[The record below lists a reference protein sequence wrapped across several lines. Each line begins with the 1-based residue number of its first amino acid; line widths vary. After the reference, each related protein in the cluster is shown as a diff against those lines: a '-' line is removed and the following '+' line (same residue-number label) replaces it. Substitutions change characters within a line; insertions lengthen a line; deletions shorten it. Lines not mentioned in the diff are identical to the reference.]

1 MNIDADDI
9 KKKILDFLTASNE
22 EIKSIFE
29 TKKKDYKAQLQNEIF
44 NKLYTKASLEEKIE
58 KLYSEGLNNLD
69 DSSTNLILKYIGE
82 IIEKIKEHLVNENS
96 RLLNELTSY
105 SNNFNAFTQ
114 RLNGYKN
121 KIYNKFYTIIHSV
134 INDFYINIKQKF
146 YTNYIVKHLEILYE
160 NTKREAFSKTDFLN
174 ISINLKEV
182 MDEEIEILT
191 SEYKN
196 WTLNHINYLNEQ
208 KFQHLND
215 LFSFDNLKIEIY
227 NKIENLYSTILKP
240 TLNEKATYNSG
251 DEDVSDYDFS
261 ETIINNIDSFI
272 DDKINKAK
280 EQIEKMKGSKFVIDE
295 IWKIP
300 DFSYVRR
307 DIFFP
312 IQNDFENNFSK
323 RYLDKEEKDFYNVM
337 SVILTSNFKQIIDNF
352 VPSFGKDYF
361 KRILKYNEIQKVKSL
376 YGNLKYSLGITLTY
390 YLFLTYSSAMTI
402 LPEDLEINCSQYS
415 LTLLTINI

>member
-1 MNIDADDI
+1 
-9 KKKILDFLTASNE
+9 
-22 EIKSIFE
+22 
-29 TKKKDYKAQLQNEIF
+29 
-44 NKLYTKASLEEKIE
+44 
-58 KLYSEGLNNLD
+58 
-69 DSSTNLILKYIGE
+69 
-82 IIEKIKEHLVNENS
+82 
-96 RLLNELTSY
+96 
-105 SNNFNAFTQ
+105 
-114 RLNGYKN
+114 
-121 KIYNKFYTIIHSV
+121 
-134 INDFYINIKQKF
+134 
-146 YTNYIVKHLEILYE
+146 LEILYE

-191 SEYKN
+191 SEYKS

-280 EQIEKMKGSKFVIDE
+280 EQIEKMKGSKFEIDE

-307 DIFFP
+307 DIFSP
-312 IQNDFENNFSK
+312 IQNDFDNNFSK

-402 LPEDLEINCSQYS
+402 LPEDLEIKIM
-415 LTLLTINI
+415 TLNNIDSVIKKKIMKCYPY